1 MREKAHASLQTGELG
16 GEVAGAP
23 RRLCATLR
31 EGVPASAT
39 PSHPSGRRIAGAP
52 RLGAGVQWG
61 CRAPSPRH
69 PGAGLRPV
77 QSHPSPRRPVLGSP
91 WRWPAPST
99 PGACHPPH
107 HDDHVPELLQQAD
120 LLVTSFELLI
130 VWDRD
135 FEQAPGLAQGVH
147 DALHGRDALL
157 LLGGGAVREGVN
169 STVGTQCRPPSR
181 PPPRPGAPSQGRRQ
195 HPAVSQPHAPTMGQ
209 RSLPSPPAFRRLL
222 LLIVREG
229 GLGSRNERT
238 LCELPE
244 TSRLS

>member
-120 LLVTSFELLI
+120 LLVTSFELLK

-157 LLGGGAVREGVN
+157 LLGGGGGVGGGQQHRWH
-169 STVGTQCRPPSR
+169 SVPASLSPSATSRGTFS
-181 PPPRPGAPSQGRRQ
+181 G
-195 HPAVSQPHAPTMGQ
+195 
-209 RSLPSPPAFRRLL
+209 SPPAPCCVPAPRADHGATVATLPSCLQTPAASDRAGRRFRLK
-222 LLIVREG
+222 E
-229 GLGSRNERT
+229 
-238 LCELPE
+238 
-244 TSRLS
+244 